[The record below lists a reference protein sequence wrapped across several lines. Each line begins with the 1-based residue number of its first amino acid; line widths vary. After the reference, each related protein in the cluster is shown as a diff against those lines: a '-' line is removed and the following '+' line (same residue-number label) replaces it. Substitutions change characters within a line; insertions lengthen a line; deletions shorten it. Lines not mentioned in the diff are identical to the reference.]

1 MGNPND
7 VLDAVTIATGV
18 ATAMNGGA
26 LAFKM
31 WRSKR
36 STKDTP
42 SLRRVQSENFVLHKP
57 YKPPFLLRF
66 GFGLGL
72 DGAGPK
78 RIPRSKSRRAT
89 YSGKIVVPPRRN
101 SLDGPPGTPL
111 AKIGGEGEDE
121 MAGSDTE
128 MEGYSTPSGVIAGSS
143 DTKRQL
149 SNSAARALQRPPS
162 TFEVMGK
169 DPRVSNDDQSSVL
182 TPDTNIECADG
193 EEKRRHNGP
202 LHESPARSDEMPAE
216 FKLKLEQMQDRV
228 NDLEREMDPTISL
241 EKRLSVI
248 ENTWANRAQLVND
261 ILKVP
266 NKLGTTLDVGGI
278 HIDEANPALVERM
291 KYMTPMAVPPSQ
303 TAEHCN
309 KQIAMGRQFI
319 ELNEKFRILEEE
331 NRAMKK
337 TNASLESE
345 LTESKAEVDILYDQQ
360 HELQEECRDLN
371 DDFNMLKGK
380 DKVGRDA
387 VFQLE
392 SLMQEHA
399 ATLGQLNAVNTELA
413 ETKNNLTT
421 SMKADQKRWEEEKSS
436 LKFELS
442 VLKEK
447 GRISESTD
455 KNSESN
461 EKRDNEV
468 ATLRARIADYTLR
481 ISRLELQLQQGE
493 DSRRTMHNTL
503 QALRGNIRVFVRA
516 RPILPN
522 DGTSVK
528 TSVSV
533 LPNGQSLSIVDREK
547 IETSFSF
554 DKIFPPSAGQD
565 KVFEEVSGFVQSAI
579 DGYNVCLFSYGQTGS
594 GKTHTMQGSG
604 KNEMRGIIPRS
615 VELILSQAAIL
626 QAQKWK
632 LKIEASF
639 LEIYNENL
647 IDLLLKRRASTLE
660 TKLTI
665 KRDSKGKS
673 FVNGL
678 TRIQINTT
686 DKKEGLVQ
694 LEDVINTAASTRS
707 VAKTDMNSESSRSH
721 SIFILHIQGYHA
733 ETKTYINGSLNLC
746 DLAGSERLD
755 RSGAGRNLLRLKET
769 QAINKSLSCLGD
781 VFNALGKGS
790 AHVPYRNSKL
800 TYLLQD
806 CFSGDGKALMFVNL
820 SPTVDSCHE
829 SLCSLK
835 FAQRVN
841 KVELGKPARQVRQ
854 T

>member
-31 WRSKR
+31 WKTKRSK
-36 STKDTP
+36 DTL
-42 SLRRVQSENFVLHKP
+42 SLRRVQSETFALQAP
-57 YKPPFLLRF
+57 YKLPPFLLRF
-66 GFGLGL
+66 GFGS
-72 DGAGPK
+72 AGPK
-78 RIPRSKSRRAT
+78 KMPRSKYRRAT
-89 YSGKIVVPPRRN
+89 YAGKITVPPRRN

-111 AKIGGEGEDE
+111 AMRGGEDE

-143 DTKRQL
+143 ATKRQL
-149 SNSAARALQRPPS
+149 SDSAARALQRPPS
-162 TFEVMGK
+162 TFEVLGK

-193 EEKRRHNGP
+193 GEKRRHNGP
-202 LHESPARSDEMPAE
+202 LHESSAVRDEMSAE
-216 FKLKLEQMQDRV
+216 FKLKLEQMQNRV

-241 EKRLSVI
+241 EARLSVI
-248 ENTWANRAQLVND
+248 EDTWANRAKLVND

-266 NKLGTTLDVGGI
+266 NKLGSTLDVGGI

-291 KYMTPMAVPPSQ
+291 KYLTPTAVPSSQ

-337 TNASLESE
+337 TNASLEEE

-360 HELQEECRDLN
+360 EDLKEECRDLN

-380 DKVGRDA
+380 DKVGREA

-413 ETKNNLTT
+413 ETKNNLTV
-421 SMKADQKRWEEEKSS
+421 SMKADQKRWEEEKTA

-447 GRISESTD
+447 SRISESND
-455 KNSESN
+455 HNSESTKN
-461 EKRDNEV
+461 RDNEV
-468 ATLRARIADYTLR
+468 ATLRARITDYTLR

-522 DGTSVK
+522 DGSSVK
-528 TSVSV
+528 TSISV

-547 IETSFSF
+547 IESSFSF

-647 IDLLLKRRASTLE
+647 IDLLQKRRGPNLE

-665 KRDSKGKS
+665 KRDAKGKS

-678 TRIQINTT
+678 TRVQINTT

-694 LEDVINTAASTRS
+694 LEGVIDTAASTRS
-707 VAKTDMNSESSRSH
+707 TAKTDMNSESSRSH

-790 AHVPYRNSKL
+790 AHVPFRNSKL

-841 KVELGKPARQVRQ
+841 KVELGKPSRQVRQ

>member
-1 MGNPND
+1 
-7 VLDAVTIATGV
+7 
-18 ATAMNGGA
+18 
-26 LAFKM
+26 
-31 WRSKR
+31 
-36 STKDTP
+36 
-42 SLRRVQSENFVLHKP
+42 
-57 YKPPFLLRF
+57 
-66 GFGLGL
+66 
-72 DGAGPK
+72 
-78 RIPRSKSRRAT
+78 
-89 YSGKIVVPPRRN
+89 
-101 SLDGPPGTPL
+101 
-111 AKIGGEGEDE
+111 

-128 MEGYSTPSGVIAGSS
+128 IEGFSTPSGVIAGSS

-149 SNSAARALQRPPS
+149 SDSAARALQRPPS